1 MPTDELITT
10 LAALSPE
17 ELNAVRFLL
26 GLPFNTGIGDPGRE
40 PEAVIERAGAA
51 Q

>member
-1 MPTDELITT
+1 MSTSDLITT
-10 LAALSPE
+10 LASLSPE

-26 GLPFNTGIGDPGRE
+26 ELPFNLSEPGKE
-40 PEAVIERAGAA
+40 PDTVIEKAKTN

>member
-1 MPTDELITT
+1 MSTSDLITT
-10 LAALSPE
+10 LASLSPE

-26 GLPFNTGIGDPGRE
+26 ELPFNPGE
-40 PEAVIERAGAA
+40 LDKGPETVIEKAKTN